1 MGLSWSL
8 SHLVVVIIRLG
19 STEKQRAGAQCNLR
33 RLCQRPGGGSENRW
47 SAEVTSSPAAAQSP
61 GSQAPGLE
69 GIWYSHGHFQPC
81 PGAI

>member
-19 STEKQRAGAQCNLR
+19 GREKQREGAQCNLR

-47 SAEVTSSPAAAQSP
+47 SAEVTSRPAPAQSP
-61 GSQAPGLE
+61 ALQAPGLE
-69 GIWYSHGHFQPC
+69 GILYGRFQPC
-81 PGAI
+81 PAAI